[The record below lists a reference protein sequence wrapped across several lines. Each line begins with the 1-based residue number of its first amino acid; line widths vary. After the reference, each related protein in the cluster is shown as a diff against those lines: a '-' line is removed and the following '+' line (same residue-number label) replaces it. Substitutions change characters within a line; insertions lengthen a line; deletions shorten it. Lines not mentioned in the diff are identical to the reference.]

1 MLNARD
7 IVNQFLSILSSYFS
21 IEENNGLGTSV
32 LTTRDLYRTCRFQR
46 ERCTRNEEMH
56 SERRKEES
64 LVAPLASPTTRL
76 ALVSREGKK
85 VHESRDPAA
94 NNPAIL
100 AWRETLTDR
109 SRAHARLIT
118 RNARRLVPPP
128 FET

>member
-1 MLNARD
+1 
-7 IVNQFLSILSSYFS
+7 
-21 IEENNGLGTSV
+21 
-32 LTTRDLYRTCRFQR
+32 
-46 ERCTRNEEMH
+46 MH

-100 AWRETLTDR
+100 AWASSATL
-109 SRAHARLIT
+109 
-118 RNARRLVPPP
+118 
-128 FET
+128 

>member
-1 MLNARD
+1 
-7 IVNQFLSILSSYFS
+7 
-21 IEENNGLGTSV
+21 
-32 LTTRDLYRTCRFQR
+32 
-46 ERCTRNEEMH
+46 MH

-100 AWRETLTDR
+100 AC
-109 SRAHARLIT
+109 
-118 RNARRLVPPP
+118 NARRLVPPP